1 MILSK
6 QVQYFCKV
14 YYLFQQK
21 FEMNLKT
28 IIKNHQ
34 TFSERILSEI
44 QNKPFGSLPK
54 VELELVILDALIKA
68 LDPTDSY
75 SNLEKHFNFLQREL
89 RLTQTQ
95 LKNKILAAQLRFD
108 SKSEKDVEK
117 YILNSILSGKYTVE
131 GGYIVISIF
140 NPLLNDLAKSYI
152 ETRGIISDASFN
164 KSILKISLSGFVSF
178 LFQVSDITADQK
190 LQLEKA
196 LKSAQEGGLIK
207 LIKTNSKNSKIEQ
220 IETVTAIGSNI
231 ITILEKVTPFILS
244 LL

>member
-1 MILSK
+1 
-6 QVQYFCKV
+6 
-14 YYLFQQK
+14 
-21 FEMNLKT
+21 MNLNK

-54 VELELVILDALIKA
+54 VELELVILDALINS
-68 LDPTDSY
+68 LEPTDSY
-75 SNLEKHFNFLQREL
+75 SKLESYFNFLQREL

-108 SKSEKDVEK
+108 SKSEKDVEN
-117 YILNSILSGKYTVE
+117 YILNSILIGKYTVE

-164 KSILKISLSGFVSF
+164 KSILKISLTGFISF
-178 LFQVSDITADQK
+178 LFQLSDITAHQK
-190 LQLEKA
+190 LEIEKA
-196 LKSAQEGGLIK
+196 LKSAQEDGLIK

-231 ITILEKVTPFILS
+231 VTILEKVTPFILS

>member
-1 MILSK
+1 
-6 QVQYFCKV
+6 
-14 YYLFQQK
+14 
-21 FEMNLKT
+21 MNLKT